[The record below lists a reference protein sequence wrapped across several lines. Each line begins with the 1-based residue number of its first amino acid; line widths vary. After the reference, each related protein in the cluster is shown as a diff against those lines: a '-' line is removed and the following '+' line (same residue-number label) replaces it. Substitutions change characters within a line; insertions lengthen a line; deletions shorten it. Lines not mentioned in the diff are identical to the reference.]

1 MPLIR
6 PTLQELRARVSADVA
21 GRLNR
26 GPLLQR
32 SVLYLLAQSIAGA
45 AHGLY
50 GQVRYIWDQA
60 FPDTAEAEALERWA
74 NNYGVPRRDPAFAEG
89 AIVVEGAIG
98 AAIPVGTE
106 LVRADGAAFEVSE
119 GISLTEGPDLV
130 QVRATAPGFASNTV
144 GGAELSFVE
153 PILDVDAAATVSSL
167 GLGGGADL
175 EDDEQLRDRVIQ
187 RLRSPGQG
195 GNAED
200 YVRWALQ
207 VPGVTRAFC
216 FPVFQ
221 GLGTVGVGVMRDL
234 DEDPFPSGPALEE
247 IQAYIDDRRPV
258 AMVGVTVF
266 APTPVPVDLT
276 IQVEPDT
283 PAIRAGIEAALSEL
297 IYSEGAA
304 APREA
309 SSSLA
314 LSRIHESISSA
325 DGERSH
331 VLVAPVAAPV
341 VFPGQLLTLG
351 AISWV

>member
-1 MPLIR
+1 
-6 PTLQELRARVSADVA
+6 
-21 GRLNR
+21 
-26 GPLLQR
+26 
-32 SVLYLLAQSIAGA
+32 VLYLLAQSIAGA

-50 GQVRYIWDQA
+50 GQIRYIWDQA
-60 FPDTAEAEALERWA
+60 FPDTAGGEALERWG
-74 NNYGVPRRDPAFAEG
+74 NNYGVPRRDPSFAEG
-89 AIVVEGAIG
+89 EVIVTGADSAAVPLG
-98 AAIPVGTE
+98 AE
-106 LVRADGAAFEVSE
+106 LVRADGAAFEVTE
-119 GISLTEGPDLV
+119 GINLTEGTGVV
-130 QVRATAPGFASNTV
+130 QVRATASGVESNTAA
-144 GGAELSFVE
+144 GAELSFSE
-153 PILDVDAAATVSSL
+153 PVLDVDGAATVSPL

-175 EDDEQLRDRVIQ
+175 EDDDQLRDRVIQ

-195 GNAED
+195 GNAQD
-200 YVRWALQ
+200 YVRWALE

-216 FPVFQ
+216 FPVFY

-234 DEDPFPSGPALEE
+234 DEDPFPQGPALVE

-276 IQVEPDT
+276 IQLEPDT
-283 PAIRAGIEAALSEL
+283 PAIRAGVEAALGEL

-304 APREA
+304 APRQA

-314 LSRIHESISSA
+314 LSRIQEAISSA

-341 VFPGQLLTLG
+341 VLPGQLLTLG